1 MINAINAARQ
11 VRTRHRGNRVFS
23 KGVLRRNGGKFPE
36 GGTQEAEEQPRQSCA
51 KEPQAVWQRWRKVSS
66 LVVNRGG
73 DETRELFPCQM
84 PT

>member
-51 KEPQAVWQRWRKVSS
+51 KEPQVSGLAMLEKS
-66 LVVNRGG
+66 VFFGG
-73 DETRELFPCQM
+73 QQGWG
-84 PT
+84 

>member
-1 MINAINAARQ
+1 MQRDKY
-11 VRTRHRGNRVFS
+11 VPDTEVTVFS

-51 KEPQAVWQRWRKVSS
+51 KEPQVVWQCWRKVSS

-73 DETRELFPCQM
+73 DETRELFPCQT